1 MPRTV
6 LILIILLC
14 WSLGAAARNQSL
26 EAGQIA
32 DSLSARI
39 SVSEPLILELRTGEW
54 TPALQT
60 ALRKALLA
68 RGADIREMR
77 GDFEAQPD
85 SLPDPTVQPGAGYP
99 LAQLG
104 LSSALLVQ
112 VDMDYGWQTVERK
125 TFLSYKQERHQVYNF
140 GIKQIRLPDYKLQ
153 AISVYVHERKDSGSA
168 ETTFSRLKWFE
179 PVFASLALASVIYL
193 LWTTE

>member
-1 MPRTV
+1 MLQRV
-6 LILIILLC
+6 LVLIILLS
-14 WSLGAAARNQSL
+14 WSLGLAAKNQSL
-26 EAGQIA
+26 EAAQIA
-32 DSLSARI
+32 DSLAARI

-54 TPALQT
+54 TPVLQT

-68 RGADIREMR
+68 RGADIREMQ
-77 GDFEAQPD
+77 GEYLAEPD
-85 SLPDPTVQPGAGYP
+85 TLSDPAVQPGAEYP

-125 TFLSYKQERHQVYNF
+125 SFLSYKQERHQVYNF
-140 GIKQIRLPDYKLQ
+140 GVKQIRLPDYKLQ
-153 AISVYVHERKDSGSA
+153 AISVYVHERKEPGSS